1 MSVPPVEID
10 VGVVVPGEPDVL
22 DDCGAV
28 CGPAVVAGR
37 PVDTRPDV
45 CLGGTTR
52 WSLQPCE
59 VEPVTYPPQE
69 PVYPPQEPVGPASV
83 VSVVSVGT
91 LPATGSDGTVT
102 DSVVSGGGVLVVAG
116 LLAVM
121 VSRRQTP
128 GGRV

>member
-10 VGVVVPGEPDVL
+10 VGVVVPSEPDVL

-28 CGPAVVAGR
+28 CGPAVVVG
-37 PVDTRPDV
+37 PVDTRPDD

-52 WSLQPCE
+52 WTLQPCE

-69 PVYPPQEPVGPASV
+69 PVYPPQEPVGS

-102 DSVVSGGGVLVVAG
+102 DSVVSGGGVLVVIG

-121 VSRRQTP
+121 VARRQNP
-128 GGRV
+128 GDRV